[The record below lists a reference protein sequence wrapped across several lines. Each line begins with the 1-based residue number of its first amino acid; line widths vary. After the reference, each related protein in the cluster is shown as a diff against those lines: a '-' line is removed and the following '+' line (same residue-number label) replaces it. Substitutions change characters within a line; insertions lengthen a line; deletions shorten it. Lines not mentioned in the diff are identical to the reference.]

1 MTYYGA
7 IEAGGTKFCCA
18 IGNEHGDIIEEWTI
32 PTEHPEKT
40 VQTLIP
46 FFQQY
51 EIAALGVGSFGPIG
65 VQKDDPSYGYIMNTP
80 KVEWKHYPF
89 IPELEKQLGVPMS
102 FTTDVNAAALGELTK
117 GAAKGLS
124 SCMYITVGTG
134 IGAGA
139 VVKNELLHGHSH
151 PEMGHI
157 LVRQHESDQFAGVCP
172 AHGTCLEG
180 LAAGPAIEARWGK
193 PAKEL
198 TQEEAVW
205 SLEADYL
212 AQALMQYT
220 LILSP
225 ERIIM
230 GGGVMKQKQLFP
242 LIREKLAAY
251 VNDYV
256 DMPPL
261 DTYIVSPGLEDKAGM
276 TGALLL
282 AIEAKRNA

>member
-1 MTYYGA
+1 MAYYGA

-18 IGNEHGDIIEEWTI
+18 IGNEHGEIIEEFTI
-32 PTEHPEKT
+32 PTGKPDETLQK
-40 VQTLIP
+40 LIP
-46 FFQQY
+46 FFQTYQI
-51 EIAALGVGSFGPIG
+51 EALGVGSFGPIC
-65 VQKDDPSYGYIMNTP
+65 VKRDDPSYGYLMNTP
-80 KVEWKHYPF
+80 KVDWKHYPF
-89 IPELEKQLGVPMS
+89 IPELEKQLGVPVS

-117 GAAKGLS
+117 GAAKGLT

-157 LVRQHESDQFAGVCP
+157 LVRLHASDSFAGICP

-180 LAAGPAIEARWGK
+180 LACGPAIEKRWGK

-198 TQEEAVW
+198 VEQEAVW
-205 SLEADYL
+205 ALEADYL

-242 LIREKLAAY
+242 LLREKLAFY
-251 VNDYV
+251 MNDYI
-256 DMPPL
+256 DLPPL
-261 DTYIVSPGLEDKAGM
+261 DTYIVSPGLGDKAGI

-282 AIEAKRNA
+282 AMEAKGNA